1 MKNLLRGDM
10 LQHQYLDELGFRR
23 MEMSLLDSFT
33 TYSFDM
39 VYSYGYEAVIKGF
52 PFRLLLDS
60 NSDWKYRRIK
70 LIMFTPIG
78 YQILESIIDLGNLKY
93 HINILIERYEN

>member
-1 MKNLLRGDM
+1 MKNLLRGGM

-23 MEMSLLDSFT
+23 IEMSLLDSFT

-39 VYSYGYEAVIKGF
+39 VYSYEYEAVIKGF
-52 PFRLLLDS
+52 TFRLLLDS

-93 HINILIERYEN
+93 YINILIERYEN